1 MSKLKILNIG
11 LVFGFTF
18 CWAAVFGFILPAEK
32 SSASLD
38 KDKKKAVETIDA
50 PKAIGAYSQAI
61 VAEDFVFVSGQ
72 IGLDP
77 KTGKMVEGGIV
88 EQTEQVMK
96 NLEAI
101 LKASKSD
108 FDNVV
113 KATIFLADINDFAK
127 VNEIYGRRFKVPFP
141 ARATVEVARLPR
153 DARVE
158 IEVTALVKK

>member
-1 MSKLKILNIG
+1 MSRSKILNIG
-11 LVFGFTF
+11 LMVG
-18 CWAAVFGFILPAEK
+18 AALCLTAIFWFVPLE

-38 KDKKKAVETIDA
+38 KHKKKAVETADA

-61 VAEDFVFVSGQ
+61 VADDFVFVSGQ

-77 KTGKMVEGGIV
+77 KSGQMVEGGV
-88 EQTEQVMK
+88 AEQTEQVMK
-96 NLEAI
+96 NLGAV
-101 LKASKSD
+101 LRASKSD

-127 VNEIYGRRFKVPFP
+127 VNEIYGRYFKAPFP

-158 IEVTALVKK
+158 IELTAMVKK

>member
-11 LVFGFTF
+11 LIAGLALCLTAIFWSVLT
-18 CWAAVFGFILPAEK
+18 VE
-32 SSASLD
+32 SNASLD
-38 KDKKKAVETIDA
+38 KDKKKAVETADA

-61 VAEDFVFVSGQ
+61 IADDFVFVSGQ

-77 KTGKMVEGGIV
+77 KTGNMVEGGV
-88 EQTEQVMK
+88 AEQTEQVMK
-96 NLEAI
+96 NLDAV

-113 KATIFLADINDFAK
+113 KATIFLADISDFAK
-127 VNEIYGRRFKVPFP
+127 VNEIYGRRFKAPFP
-141 ARATVEVARLPR
+141 ARATVQVARLPR

-158 IEVTALVKK
+158 IELTALVKK

>member
-1 MSKLKILNIG
+1 LMVG
-11 LVFGFTF
+11 LALCLT
-18 CWAAVFGFILPAEK
+18 AVFGFLTFE
-32 SSASLD
+32 SQASLE
-38 KDKKKAVETIDA
+38 KDKKRAVETADA
-50 PKAIGAYSQAI
+50 PMAIGAYSQAI
-61 VAEDFVFVSGQ
+61 IAADFVFVSGQ

-77 KTGKMVEGGIV
+77 KSGNMVEGGAA

-96 NLEAI
+96 NLGAV

-127 VNEIYGRRFKVPFP
+127 VNEIYGRRFKAPFP
-141 ARATVEVARLPR
+141 ARATVQVARLPR

-158 IEVTALVKK
+158 IELTALVKK